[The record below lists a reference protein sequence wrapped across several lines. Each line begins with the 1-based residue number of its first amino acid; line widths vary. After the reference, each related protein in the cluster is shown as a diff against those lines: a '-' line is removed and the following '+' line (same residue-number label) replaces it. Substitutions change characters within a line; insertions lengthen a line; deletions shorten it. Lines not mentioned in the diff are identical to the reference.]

1 MIYSCSIIHI
11 HPKFVIFAKK
21 KKFTETFKVM
31 VSNKFAM
38 YRSAYFQR
46 LVWKTIGKTIQCNLN
61 EKIQHVNVNKTFN
74 FPALSVKIYT
84 NCYCNYQEYFVKFS
98 CFSKVVNIEFGKKM
112 MFYLKKNHF

>member
-1 MIYSCSIIHI
+1 
-11 HPKFVIFAKK
+11 
-21 KKFTETFKVM
+21 M

-84 NCYCNYQEYFVKFS
+84 KFIYFVKFS

-112 MFYLKKNHF
+112 MFYLKTRGSGEPVSLT